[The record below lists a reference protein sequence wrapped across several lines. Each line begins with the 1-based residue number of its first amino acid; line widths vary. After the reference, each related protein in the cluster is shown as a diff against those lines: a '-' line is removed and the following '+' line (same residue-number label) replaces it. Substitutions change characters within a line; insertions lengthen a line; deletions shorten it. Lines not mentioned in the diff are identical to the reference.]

1 MATDIQRKTLGSVL
15 QQVFESTYYVPQ
27 NRHRLRQIGTWKL
40 SFHQKWLF
48 SGYLDVSSIYICI
61 LLFPLRFLMDFP
73 PPSTSSLQRT
83 GAEVVVVTL
92 PGVRGA
98 EKDRREVKRFATR
111 LFNSWGLG
119 DRRKNNGV
127 LLLVSTG
134 DRRVEVEIGRGLNQV
149 GYGGYGERWWKAP
162 KEMLSFGGIVCD

>member
-1 MATDIQRKTLGSVL
+1 
-15 QQVFESTYYVPQ
+15 
-27 NRHRLRQIGTWKL
+27 
-40 SFHQKWLF
+40 
-48 SGYLDVSSIYICI
+48 
-61 LLFPLRFLMDFP
+61 MDFP
-73 PPSTSSLQRT
+73 PSRTSSLQRT

-98 EKDRREVKRFATR
+98 EQDRREVKRFATR

-119 DRRKNNGV
+119 DRQKNNGV

-149 GYGGYGERWWKAP
+149 GYGERW
-162 KEMLSFGGIVCD
+162 

>member
-1 MATDIQRKTLGSVL
+1 M
-15 QQVFESTYYVPQ
+15 
-27 NRHRLRQIGTWKL
+27 
-40 SFHQKWLF
+40 
-48 SGYLDVSSIYICI
+48 YLASIFAFFCSPKIFDG
-61 LLFPLRFLMDFP
+61 LP
-73 PPSTSSLQRT
+73 PPSRTSSLQRT

-149 GYGGYGERWWKAP
+149 GYGGYGERW
-162 KEMLSFGGIVCD
+162 

>member
-1 MATDIQRKTLGSVL
+1 M
-15 QQVFESTYYVPQ
+15 
-27 NRHRLRQIGTWKL
+27 
-40 SFHQKWLF
+40 
-48 SGYLDVSSIYICI
+48 
-61 LLFPLRFLMDFP
+61 
-73 PPSTSSLQRT
+73 
-83 GAEVVVVTL
+83 VVVTL

-149 GYGGYGERWWKAP
+149 GYGGYGERW
-162 KEMLSFGGIVCD
+162 